1 MINEISPS
9 DQSEADF
16 LDAVVVGLDLL
27 HACSEGKK
35 FARQRVFLFS
45 AFLSNFDDEASGI
58 EDIKK
63 TLASV
68 NAELSVIGLD
78 DMGQIDAERENGRND
93 QLVRNPL
100 RRKNISCF
108 IMCVHF
114 LLYKSYISV
123 LPPAGLGGTPP
134 LKSSTP
140 CRPKESLF
148 VLF

>member
-100 RRKNISCF
+100 LEKISCV
-108 IMCVHF
+108 IICVHF
-114 LLYKSYISV
+114 FTMQVVHICIITS
-123 LPPAGLGGTPP
+123 
-134 LKSSTP
+134 
-140 CRPKESLF
+140 
-148 VLF
+148 